1 MNGKVRMSAS
11 TLPLRRALGMTRST
25 RATPSWRRVDRRLG
39 IALLVP
45 AFAVFAVFVFYPLG
59 KVVWLSTQGTDIFG
73 QAAGFVGAKNFVTLF
88 TDPHFGETL
97 VRTAVFCVAV
107 VAGRVVVGL
116 AVTIPLTM
124 KLRGMPIF
132 RALLT
137 SPLVVSVSAA
147 SVAFAA
153 MLSPANGFVNS
164 VITRFGGTAVPWL
177 TSTQWAFPSVIVVT
191 IWGSLGFTVL
201 LLLGAFG
208 AIDRDVIEAA
218 HLDGAGPARTL
229 WSISLPLVTPT
240 LFFIVVT
247 GAVEAL
253 TTFGQIQI
261 LTGGGPANSTST
273 LVYTIYTSAFGA
285 GGANFGMA
293 AATGIVL
300 FVLVLGLSLVQFGLL
315 EKRVNY

>member
-1 MNGKVRMSAS
+1 
-11 TLPLRRALGMTRST
+11 
-25 RATPSWRRVDRRLG
+25 
-39 IALLVP
+39 
-45 AFAVFAVFVFYPLG
+45 
-59 KVVWLSTQGTDIFG
+59 
-73 QAAGFVGAKNFVTLF
+73 
-88 TDPHFGETL
+88 
-97 VRTAVFCVAV
+97 
-107 VAGRVVVGL
+107 VVGL
-116 AVTIPLTM
+116 LITIPLTV
-124 KLRGMPIF
+124 KLRGMPVF

-153 MLSPANGFVNS
+153 MLSPANGLVNS

-177 TSTQWAFPSVIVVT
+177 TSTQWAFGSVITVT
-191 IWGSLGFTVL
+191 VWGSLGFTVL

-208 AIDRDVIEAA
+208 AIDNDVIEAA
-218 HLDGAGPARTL
+218 HLDGAGPVRTL

-273 LVYTIYTSAFGA
+273 LVYTIYQAAFGA
-285 GGANFGMA
+285 GSANFGIA
-293 AATGIVL
+293 AAVGVVL
-300 FVLVLGLSLVQFGLL
+300 FLLVLALSLVQFGIL